1 MYNLKMYKFTNRLNT
16 SLIMDQPYQESS
28 KERLKNQFFFFNHE
42 KVKKYFY
49 KICVKSII
57 VHIIINL
64 FTSQLD

>member
-1 MYNLKMYKFTNRLNT
+1 MYNLKMYKFTNRLNS
-16 SLIMDQPYQESS
+16 SLIMDHPYQESS

-49 KICVKSII
+49 KIWVKNII
-57 VHIIINL
+57 AHIIINL